1 MRLQVR
7 SKVRSLAAAG
17 AVAFAVGCA
26 TAPPYSYQ
34 PHMQNALSALQ
45 YAQVELQQTPPDNG
59 GHRDR
64 ALEIIAS
71 AISSVQLGIQWA
83 AEHGG

>member
-1 MRLQVR
+1 MRRPKMRNRVI
-7 SKVRSLAAAG
+7 AG
-17 AVAFAVGCA
+17 LIVFALGCA
-26 TAPPYSYQ
+26 TAPSYSYQ

-45 YAQVELQQTPPDNG
+45 YAQVELQQAPPDGG

-64 ALEIIAS
+64 ALQIIAS
-71 AISSVQLGIQWA
+71 AIASVQFGIQWA